1 MTIDIHSLL
10 EKNPVTK
17 YMVQPK
23 FGYKYLGAYNRL
35 DKQLLYNRN
44 TGNIFT
50 YYDKP
55 KNGLDKIAS
64 RHDTCYA
71 IKKIKTIV
79 IELWLKKL
87 TIYLIKINLGVLL
100 Q

>member
-1 MTIDIHSLL
+1 
-10 EKNPVTK
+10 
-17 YMVQPK
+17 MVQPK
-23 FGYKYLGAYNRL
+23 FGYKYLRAYNPL
-35 DKQLLYNRN
+35 DKRLIYDKN

-55 KNGLDKIAS
+55 KNGLDKIVS

-71 IKKIKTIV
+71 IKKTIV
-79 IELWLKKL
+79 MELWLKKL